1 METETNKTDQEHG
14 RVLVVD
20 DYLMNRLKLAR
31 ILEQQGHTV
40 SLAEN
45 GIEALSMLQEEAFDV
60 VLLDIIMPEMD
71 GYQVLERIGGDSKLR
86 TIPVIVI
93 SAVDDIESIVRC
105 IELGAV
111 DYLSKPFNPTVLR
124 ARLQTSL
131 QRKKLRD
138 LERSYLQQEIMMRQ
152 SEKLATL
159 GRLSAGMAHELNNPA
174 AAASRGTEQLRVAV
188 AKLETANRALHEAAL
203 RRQEYDHL
211 FVLKQRRQERA
222 LGALARSEQE
232 DALESCLETRG
243 LEDAWELAPTLVSL
257 GYTEKS
263 ISELTAHFS
272 EEKVP
277 AILTWLCA
285 TTNVDGLLKEIGQG
299 TNRIAELVNV
309 LKMYSYMDQGPV
321 QPVDTNQGL
330 ENTLVMLGSKLNK
343 DISVRR
349 VYADDLPRIQAY
361 GSELNQVWTHIIENA
376 IEAVNGQGEIII
388 RTSQIPDWV
397 VVDIED
403 NGPGIPEDIQPNIFD
418 PFFTTKPPGSG
429 TGMGLNVCY
438 HIVVNKHGGQI
449 TVHSRPGSTCFEIR
463 LPLQG
468 VVVSE

>member
-1 METETNKTDQEHG
+1 METEINKIDQEHG

-40 SLAEN
+40 TLAEN
-45 GIEALSMLQEEAFDV
+45 GMEALSILQVEAFDV

-71 GYQVLERIGGDSKLR
+71 GYQVLERISSDNNLR
-86 TIPVIVI
+86 IIPVIVI

-111 DYLSKPFNPTVLR
+111 DYLSKPFNPTILR

-174 AAASRGTEQLRVAV
+174 AAASRGTEQLRLAV

-203 RRQEYDHL
+203 TREEYDYL
-211 FVLKQRRQERA
+211 LVLKKRREEQT
-222 LGALARSEQE
+222 LSALARSERE
-232 DALESCLETRG
+232 DALEICLESRG
-243 LEDAWELAPTLVSL
+243 LEDAWEMAPTLVAL
-257 GYTEKS
+257 GYSERS
-263 ISELTAHFS
+263 IGELTAHFR
-272 EEKVP
+272 EPQIP
-277 AILTWLCA
+277 AVLSWLCA
-285 TTNVDGLLKEIGQG
+285 TTNVDGLLEEIGQG
-299 TNRIAELVNV
+299 TGRIAELVNV
-309 LKMYSYMDQGPV
+309 LKMYSFMDQGPV
-321 QPVDTNQGL
+321 QPVDLNRGL
-330 ENTLVMLGSKLNK
+330 ENTLVMLGSKLDK
-343 DISVRR
+343 EIVVQR
-349 VYADDLPRIQAY
+349 VYDEELPRIQAY

-388 RTSQIPDWV
+388 RTSQMPDWV

-449 TVHSRPGSTCFEIR
+449 IVQSQPGSTCFEIK
-463 LPLQG
+463 LPLEG
-468 VVVSE
+468 VAAE